1 MCVWYWFIFLPYVCP
16 CLKKILLFGD
26 IVNFVTKTSRDIG
39 GACGN
44 GAIGYRRI

>member
-1 MCVWYWFIFLPYVCP
+1 MSMFEKNLTRRY
-16 CLKKILLFGD
+16 

-44 GAIGYRRI
+44 GAIGYRRILP